1 MSVINTFDYHSIAL
15 ARAPSLLT
23 VRTRSSLSRLCE
35 RLRAREQALS
45 SRVGGYRYFRS
56 TVPRGQAVDIMVT
69 PLAGAPEL
77 FVSASAVYV
86 YVHDRPAGCVPLVEV
101 QVIPLSL

>member
-1 MSVINTFDYHSIAL
+1 M
-15 ARAPSLLT
+15 
-23 VRTRSSLSRLCE
+23 
-35 RLRAREQALS
+35 
-45 SRVGGYRYFRS
+45 GGYRYFRS

-86 YVHDRPAGCVPLVEV
+86 YVHDRPAVCAALVEV
-101 QVIPLSL
+101 QVIPLPL